1 MPDYSNAEKSALFDP
16 EASERFILRN
26 RAEIRSQ
33 LISLSRTPD
42 IITAYFNEGR
52 QFILTAVLGVI
63 DERGLLVLDVGPD
76 DEVTHK
82 AIESGQLHC
91 TTRHAGVPIRFTC
104 NQLQSARFQ
113 ARAAIATPIPD
124 SLYRMQRRE
133 FFRVTTPK
141 LNGPRCVIPDSR
153 GGLPHQLTVIDISAG
168 GAGLLELSGRLQ
180 TELFQRFEDCRLF
193 LPEHSE
199 ITTHLVVRNIS
210 HLTQQNGDS
219 IPRYGVAFEG
229 MSPNDNATLQRYI
242 FHLQTLQPK

>member
-1 MPDYSNAEKSALFDP
+1 M
-16 EASERFILRN
+16 LRN

-33 LISLSRTPD
+33 LLSLARNPD

-76 DEVTHK
+76 DEVTK
-82 AIESGQLHC
+82 RAIESGHLLC
-91 TTRHAGVPIRFTC
+91 STRHAGVPIRFAC
-104 NQLQSARFQ
+104 SPLQSARFQ

-133 FFRVTTPK
+133 FFRVATPK
-141 LNGPRCVIPDSR
+141 LNGPRCMIPDPG
-153 GGLPHQLTVIDISAG
+153 GGLPHQLTVVDISAG
-168 GAGLLELSGRLQ
+168 GAGMLELSGRLQ
-180 TELFQRFEDCRLF
+180 TELVQRFENCRLF

-199 ITTHLVVRNIS
+199 ITTHLVVRNMS
-210 HLTQQNGDS
+210 HIATQSGDS